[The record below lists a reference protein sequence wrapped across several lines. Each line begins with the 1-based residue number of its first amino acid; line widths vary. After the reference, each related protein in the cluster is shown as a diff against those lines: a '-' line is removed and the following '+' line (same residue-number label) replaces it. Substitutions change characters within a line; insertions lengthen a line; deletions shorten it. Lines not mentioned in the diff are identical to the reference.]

1 MPDHSNSSAP
11 FTETELNQLWATFG
25 GDRRFEPFQNSQ
37 AMRLSA
43 FENAARVVAEVRRL
57 RSGAWIEA
65 AAREI
70 ACSPACG
77 DVASS
82 SATAIASV
90 LRRHLAGGA

>member
-1 MPDHSNSSAP
+1 MPDQSNTSAP

-25 GDRRFEPFQNSQ
+25 GDLRFQPLQNSH

-57 RSGAWIEA
+57 RTGGWIEA

-70 ACSPACG
+70 ACSPQCG

-90 LRRHLAGGA
+90 IRRHLSGGA